1 MHPLTALGW
10 TEDRAAQLAA
20 LDRTDL
26 VPARVAAAHRGR
38 LDLLAAAGP
47 LAGRISGRLRHAATR
62 QADLPGRRRLG
73 RRRSG
78 ERRRARGAAAP
89 RRHLARRPG
98 RPRRGAGAR
107 RQRRRRAAARVAEPR
122 PQHPPPGALLT
133 LAADARAEAVVV
145 LSKADLVP
153 DPWEQVAD
161 VRLAL
166 GATVP
171 VVAISTHA
179 GTGLDALGAWLRP
192 GATAVLL
199 GSSGV
204 GKTTLLN
211 ALGDGPP
218 RRTAEIRA
226 ERRPRA
232 PRDDRPRARAARLR
246 RRRDRHA
253 RAAAAARLGA
263 GGGLETAFGDV
274 AELAARCRFADCSH
288 NGEPGCAI
296 AAAVEDGTLAPRPL
310 RGAAQARAR
319 ARAHRV
325 APRRPAH
332 APRRAA
338 PRAAMQRALRARLKE
353 KGR

>member
-1 MHPLTALGW
+1 LHPLTALGW

-62 QADLPGRRRLG
+62 QADLPAVGDWVAADPE
-73 RRRSG
+73 SG
-78 ERRRARGAAAP
+78 VVHAM
-89 RRHLARRPG
+89 L
-98 RPRRGAGAR
+98 PRRGGISRADPGGRAEAQVLAANVDVALLLGSLNRDLNMR
-107 RQRRRRAAARVAEPR
+107 RLER
-122 PQHPPPGALLT
+122 LLT

-145 LSKADLVP
+145 LSKADLVR

-171 VVAISTHA
+171 VIAISTHA

-192 GATAVLL
+192 GVTAVLL

-226 ERRPRA
+226 G
-232 PRDDRPRARAARLR
+232 DDRG
-246 RRRDRHA
+246 RHA
-253 RAAAAARLGA
+253 TTARELVPLASGA
-263 GGGLETAFGDV
+263 VVIDTPGLRLPRVWEQASGLETAFGDI

-296 AAAVEDGTLAPRPL
+296 AAAVEDGTLAPDRYAGL
-310 RGAAQARAR
+310 LKLERERAHIESRRDARAR
-319 ARAHRV
+319 AEAS
-325 APRRPAH
+325 
-332 APRRAA
+332 RAA
-338 PRAAMQRALRARLKE
+338 RSMQRALRARLKE